1 MQIDW
6 TQLAYLV
13 KAVDIEVWGKE
24 EVCQFTDWN
33 SEAICWPNVSSGS
46 VASSTQ
52 TWSSIIYCEDIHIIL
67 CIVNNFTTN
76 VSFKSEKECLVYHK
90 LLNCS
95 ER

>member
-1 MQIDW
+1 MPIDW

-52 TWSSIIYCEDIHIIL
+52 TWSSMY
-67 CIVNNFTTN
+67 
-76 VSFKSEKECLVYHK
+76 Y
-90 LLNCS
+90 LLWRYTYYTMYSKQFYN
-95 ER
+95 